1 MPTILIQNILEIIMG
16 FPLIAEILKAL
27 GTKDEVTL
35 NELYAIIGKNPVFTW
50 ELSVRKHRVR
60 SALDYLKKQ
69 NKVER
74 SADRTYKLV

>member
-1 MPTILIQNILEIIMG
+1 MTTILTQNILEIIMG
-16 FPLIAEILKAL
+16 FPLPAEILKVL

-35 NELYAIIGKNPVFTW
+35 NELYEIIGKNTNFTW